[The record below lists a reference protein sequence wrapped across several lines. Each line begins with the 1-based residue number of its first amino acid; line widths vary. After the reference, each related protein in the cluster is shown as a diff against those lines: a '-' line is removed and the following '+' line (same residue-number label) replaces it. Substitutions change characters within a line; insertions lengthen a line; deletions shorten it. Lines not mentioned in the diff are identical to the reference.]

1 MMGIAGSGHA
11 IEAFAAPPALCAAA
25 RHGGVAHAH
34 PAQPHGGQPQEQAQP
49 WQGQAAQAQGEQ
61 AQAWHGQAEHGGGAQ
76 IAFGGQH
83 GGGFAAPASHVGAE
97 PLLTACRKAAS
108 YGLPQTAL

>member
-1 MMGIAGSGHA
+1 MTGVASSGHA
-11 IEAFAAPPALCAAA
+11 IEVFAAPPPLCAAA
-25 RHGGVAHAH
+25 RHGGVAHVH
-34 PAQPHGGQPQEQAQP
+34 GAQPHVHSHP
-49 WQGQAAQAQGEQ
+49 WQGHAPQAQGEQ